1 MTILRKKNKHDISD
15 KDAFALLETDRKI
28 VKKSRW
34 PFLFYAILLISLI
47 IVSVVYYFP
56 RNINS
61 SLDVDQRKIS
71 ISTVQRQNF
80 SDFIPIR
87 GQIQPRETVIL
98 DIVQEGRVEEIFQKA
113 GAHVEKGTPLFRI
126 SNPELELSVLAQE
139 TSAIDQLNTQASL
152 RMNALQMVNAT
163 EAAQLEAQYKVIQL
177 SRRYRL
183 TKPLADSGTVKQ
195 TDVQTLQE
203 DLDYWKKMTVLKGE
217 SLTKVRTQAAEIDR
231 SVTDTTNRLKAT
243 ISMAQKQLGDL
254 TIRAPLTGY
263 LTGLDIKIGQHVNT
277 GLSVGQ
283 IDNQDG
289 YKIESLI
296 DEFYLPRIQ
305 LNQHILANIDGVELN
320 LRVSSIS
327 PQINKGQFKIE
338 ALFEGVPPSSIRRGQ
353 SVVGKIQLTS
363 GSSSALVL
371 PMGAFWNDTGGTW
384 VFLISK
390 NGIATRRAIQTGRHT
405 IETIEILG
413 GLSEGDQ
420 VITSSYQ
427 DYLNFNRINLYQ
439 G

>member
-1 MTILRKKNKHDISD
+1 M
-15 KDAFALLETDRKI
+15 
-28 VKKSRW
+28 
-34 PFLFYAILLISLI
+34 ISLI

-427 DYLNFNRINLYQ
+427 DYLNFNRINLY
-439 G
+439 